1 VREGILLKLTDE
13 LGKVNWGE
21 IAPISWF
28 GSETLEQAL
37 EFCQQLPSEI
47 TQASLFSVPD
57 RLPACQFGFESILKP
72 QTSNLKIQSSKLSAL
87 LPAGNLV
94 LNAWKAPWEAGH
106 RTFKWKIGVDVQEL
120 ELLEQLVGALPPTAK
135 LRLDANGGLGVSA
148 AREWLKMCDRLGI
161 EFLEQPLSIDEFDAM
176 LNLAAEYATPLALD
190 ESVATLAQLKTCYDA
205 GWRGVFVIKPPSW
218 VLQPRCG
225 RSVRSR
231 RSGCRCFRQRWR
243 RRSTTVRLQLA
254 GSVIQIL
261 SGADRYGTTH
271 WFTRSVLPINSQ
283 IGQKI
288 LNSDGEL
295 PLSYLQASAPADDR
309 LVGYDS
315 HSFLS

>member
-1 VREGILLKLTDE
+1 MIELKSYKLQFRCYQRRFDHPLQTHHGLWEVREGILLKLTDE

-148 AREWLKMCDRLGI
+148 AREWLKMCGRLGI

-205 GWRGVFVIKPPSW
+205 GWRGVFVIKPAIVGSPTRLRQFCQERAIDAVFSSA
-218 VLQPRCG
+218 LETAIG
-225 RSVRSR
+225 RQA
-231 RSGCRCFRQRWR
+231 G
-243 RRSTTVRLQLA
+243 LQLA
-254 GSVIQIL
+254 AEL
-261 SGADRYGTTH
+261 SNPERAIGYGTTH
-271 WFTRSVLPINSQ
+271 WFTDQFTDRSEDFEQLWEH
-283 IGQKI
+283 
-288 LNSDGEL
+288 L
-295 PLSYLQASAPADDR
+295 
-309 LVGYDS
+309 
-315 HSFLS
+315 